1 MKARPAEKQIIAA
14 IRQAASGEPA
24 AVPAGRTPDGAPID
38 ARYVR
43 QLEEE
48 NNRLRMAVADL
59 TLRNQSLKRV
69 VSKKW

>member
-1 MKARPAEKQIIAA
+1 MKAPPAEKQIIAA
-14 IRQAASGEPA
+14 IRQATGKVTAPA
-24 AVPAGRTPDGAPID
+24 DAGTPDSAPID